1 MGFKSFGGAGI
12 RNATRLQSD
21 AFMQIANIQ
30 NTFTLGNSGGTN
42 ANGVNYIAYL
52 WTEIPGFSKFGS
64 YSGNGSVDGTFVWCG
79 FNPALVIIKR
89 ITNVGSWVLMDSARN
104 ETNEAIRRVEPDTS
118 DAEQTNISLDFLSN
132 GFKAR
137 SNTTFTNGS
146 GDTYVFMAFAEHPF
160 KYSNAR

>member
-1 MGFKSFGGAGI
+1 
-12 RNATRLQSD
+12 
-21 AFMQIANIQ
+21 
-30 NTFTLGNSGGTN
+30 
-42 ANGVNYIAYL
+42 
-52 WTEIPGFSKFGS
+52 
-64 YSGNGSVDGTFVWCG
+64 
-79 FNPALVIIKR
+79 
-89 ITNVGSWVLMDSARN
+89 MDSARN